1 VGWFKDTLPVA
12 PIEKVAVARL
22 DGDLYESTIDS
33 IAALYP
39 KLSVGGYLIVDDYN
53 NPGLSSACKQAIDDY
68 RAAHSIA
75 EPIEEVDTY
84 GAYWRRE
91 R

>member
-1 VGWFKDTLPVA
+1 LPVA

-22 DGDLYESTIDS
+22 DGDLYESTIDA

-39 KLSVGGYLIVDDYN
+39 KLSVGGYLIVDDYDD
-53 NPGLSSACKQAIDDY
+53 PGVSSACKQAIDDY
-68 RAAHSIA
+68 RAAHGIT
-75 EPIEEVDTY
+75 EPIAKIDWT